1 MSAERVRIND
11 LSIRFRLNYDRSHSL
26 GDWIRESALRVVRAR
41 RPRMFTAL
49 EGIDLVIRDGDV
61 LGVIGPNGCGKSTL
75 LRTISGI
82 YRPDQGEVHTEGQV
96 STLLSLG
103 TGFDNRL
110 HGLDNIRLNGLL
122 MGMSHAEIDAAIPD
136 IVAFAEIGDHIDV
149 PMKYYSSGMI
159 SRLSFAIVLAMQPDI
174 LLIDEIFSVGDL
186 EFKKKSE
193 RAMHDLLTRASCQ
206 VLVTHSLSLVRE
218 HCTRAIY
225 MRSGRIVLDG
235 EPAEV
240 VARYEADTERLTRAK
255 QAQLAAN
262 PIGATNGPATAGG
275 GDDGADP
282 GAPPD
287 DRERDGGSA

>member
-1 MSAERVRIND
+1 VTVAEERVRLTD
-11 LSIRFRLNYDRSHSL
+11 LSIRFRLSYDKSHSL
-26 GDWIRESALRVVRAR
+26 GDWIRETGLRLARGR
-41 RPRMFTAL
+41 RPRTFTAL
-49 EGIDLVIRDGDV
+49 RNVNLTLRDGDV

-82 YRPDQGEVHTEGQV
+82 YRPDEGEVRTQGQV

-110 HGLDNIRLNGLL
+110 DGLSNIRLNGLL
-122 MGMSHAEIDAAIPD
+122 MGMSHEEIDAATPD
-136 IVAFAEIGDHIDV
+136 IVAFAEIGEHIDV

-193 RAMHDLLTRASCQ
+193 KAMHDLLTRASCQ
-206 VLVTHSLSLVRE
+206 VIVTHSLRLVRE

-225 MRSGRIVLDG
+225 MRSGRILMDG
-235 EPAEV
+235 EPEEV
-240 VARYEADTERLTRAK
+240 VARYEADVERLSAAK
-255 QAQLAAN
+255 EAAARVDR
-262 PIGATNGPATAGG
+262 GEPADEDAAP
-275 GDDGADP
+275 AD
-282 GAPPD
+282 APAPRTVPD
-287 DRERDGGSA
+287 DED

>member
-1 MSAERVRIND
+1 MTVAEERVRLTD
-11 LSIRFRLNYDRSHSL
+11 LSIRFRLSYDKSHSL
-26 GDWIRESALRVVRAR
+26 GDWIRETGLRLARGR
-41 RPRMFTAL
+41 RPRTFTAL
-49 EGIDLVIRDGDV
+49 RNVNLTLRDGDV

-82 YRPDQGEVHTEGQV
+82 YRPDEGEVRTQGQV

-110 HGLDNIRLNGLL
+110 DGLSNIRLNGLL
-122 MGMSHAEIDAAIPD
+122 MGMSHEEIDAATPD
-136 IVAFAEIGDHIDV
+136 IVAFAEIGEHIDV

-193 RAMHDLLTRASCQ
+193 KAMHDLLTRASCQ
-206 VLVTHSLSLVRE
+206 VIVTHSLRLVRE

-225 MRSGRIVLDG
+225 MRSGRILMDG
-235 EPAEV
+235 EPEEV
-240 VARYEADTERLTRAK
+240 VARYEADVERLSAAK
-255 QAQLAAN
+255 EAAARVDR
-262 PIGATNGPATAGG
+262 GEPADEDAAP
-275 GDDGADP
+275 AD
-282 GAPPD
+282 APAPRTVPD
-287 DRERDGGSA
+287 DED